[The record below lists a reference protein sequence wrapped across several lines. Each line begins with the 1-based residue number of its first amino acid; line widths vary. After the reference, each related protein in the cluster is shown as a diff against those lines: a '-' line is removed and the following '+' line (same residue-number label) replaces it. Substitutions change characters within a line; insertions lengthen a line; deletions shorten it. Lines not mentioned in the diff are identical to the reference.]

1 MRKRNPNRKRRT
13 GHGETPHCWFVFLSL
28 HDARVVRGTRV
39 SLVMLGRLGGVE
51 MRVLLFH
58 GRRFG
63 VMLMSPGFK
72 TLRTS

>member
-1 MRKRNPNRKRRT
+1 MRKRNPNRKRHT
-13 GHGETPHCWFVFLSL
+13 GHGETLHRRFVFLSL

-39 SLVMLGRLGGVE
+39 SVVMLGRLGGVE

-63 VMLMSPGFK
+63 VMLMLLGSK
-72 TLRTS
+72 TLRTT